1 MFRRI
6 LVPLDFSGSSAAA
19 LALARRAFPQATL
32 RLVHVLNPSQIAG
45 NIQSPAMPELTR
57 FEMENEVRQR
67 LEELTTDADELVIR
81 LGNAA
86 ELIIKEAE
94 AWQADL
100 ITMGTHGRTG
110 LNYFLQGS
118 VAEQVVRHSRL
129 PVLIEH
135 DRPVQPA

>member
-1 MFRRI
+1 MFSRI
-6 LVPLDFSGSSAAA
+6 LVPLDFSSSSAAA
-19 LALARRAFPQATL
+19 LALARKNFPEAKL
-32 RLVHVLNPSQIAG
+32 RLIHVLNPSQVAG

-57 FEMENEVRQR
+57 FELENEVRQR
-67 LEELTTDADELVIR
+67 LSELVSDSEELVIR
-81 LGNAA
+81 LGTAA

-94 AWQADL
+94 EWQADL

-110 LNYFLQGS
+110 INYFLHGS

-135 DRPVQPA
+135 D

>member
-19 LALARRAFPQATL
+19 LALARRNFPDATL
-32 RLVHVLNPSQIAG
+32 RLIHVLNPSQVASS
-45 NIQSPAMPELTR
+45 IQSPALPELTR
-57 FEMENEVRQR
+57 FELENEVRQR
-67 LEELTTDADELVIR
+67 LSELTTDDDEMVIR

-94 AWQADL
+94 DWQADL

-110 LNYFLQGS
+110 LNYFLHGS

-129 PVLIEH
+129 PVLIEY
-135 DRPVQPA
+135 D